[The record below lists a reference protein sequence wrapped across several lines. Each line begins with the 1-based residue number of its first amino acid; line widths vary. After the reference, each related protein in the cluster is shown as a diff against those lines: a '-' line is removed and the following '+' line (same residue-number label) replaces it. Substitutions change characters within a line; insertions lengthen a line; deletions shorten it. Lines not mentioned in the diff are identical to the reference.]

1 MIRDYFS
8 QLPPDKLKRI
18 ADKLGVIFPDKSSIT
33 EEDFYQSLEDSV
45 EEYIQERQ
53 IISSDLSQ
61 SAPKKFYMYSQDQQ
75 IIDLLE
81 SHSYESSSN
90 GTKLVSVLKDP
101 SWVYV
106 YWDISL
112 SHLTSLHYDPQK
124 DKLGLRIIY
133 DQALFDEGAAYF
145 DILLSEMKGDRY
157 ISLPISNATY
167 WVELFLRKGVN
178 RRITL
183 GRSVEFYA
191 PQMESLFLNQKMEN
205 PVWKILQDSL
215 SELDSES
222 SNIESTAISLLN
234 FKNFQ

>member
-18 ADKLGVIFPDKSSIT
+18 ADKLGVIIPDKSSVI
-33 EEDFYQSLEDSV
+33 EEDFYQSLEESV

-53 IISSDLSQ
+53 IMSSDLSQ
-61 SAPKKFYMYSQDQQ
+61 SAPKKFYMYAQDQQ

-81 SHSYESSSN
+81 SDSYESSSS

-112 SHLTSLHYDPQK
+112 SHLTSLNYDAKK

-133 DQALFDEGAAYF
+133 DQGLFDEGAAYF
-145 DILLSEMKGDRY
+145 DILLSEMKGNRY

-167 WVELFLRKGVN
+167 WIELFLRKGVH

-191 PQMESLFLNQKMEN
+191 PQMESLFLNQKMRT
-205 PVWKILQDSL
+205 PVWKVLHDSL
-215 SELDSES
+215 SQLEEGT

-234 FKNFQ
+234 FKKFE